1 MTRDGNVWIS
11 PEQGSGLPVHVHMVE
26 VGGRGGVFQ
35 HSAALAGALSEAGCR
50 VTFHTAADAEST
62 VPGVLFCRCVAWY
75 RRFPRLLRRLAVT
88 GHYLFR
94 TLPHILRQT
103 GHVIHIQGTFVL
115 PLTAMTV
122 AFCARNDAVVAF
134 SPHNTFRRNRSPLG
148 EAVLRATCKSAN
160 VVFAFSKADVERLS
174 AWGVPACLTEMV
186 FLVPQPS
193 VESVEMWRT
202 RLGGSPLV
210 LMVGFVRPDKRPDLF
225 VSAMTYLSGCH
236 GAIVGEDHGG
246 IDSVRQA
253 AADAGITVV
262 EEYLALDDFTAV
274 VAAADVVVCP
284 YDQASQSGLKEL
296 ASISVPKGDPKA
308 LAEGIRK
315 AIALGRQPRRAW
327 GPEAARDTLRGYGY
341 ERPKGGG
348 G

>member
-1 MTRDGNVWIS
+1 
-11 PEQGSGLPVHVHMVE
+11 
-26 VGGRGGVFQ
+26 
-35 HSAALAGALSEAGCR
+35 
-50 VTFHTAADAEST
+50 
-62 VPGVLFCRCVAWY
+62 
-75 RRFPRLLRRLAVT
+75 
-88 GHYLFR
+88 
-94 TLPHILRQT
+94 
-103 GHVIHIQGTFVL
+103 
-115 PLTAMTV
+115 
-122 AFCARNDAVVAF
+122 
-134 SPHNTFRRNRSPLG
+134 
-148 EAVLRATCKSAN
+148 
-160 VVFAFSKADVERLS
+160 
-174 AWGVPACLTEMV
+174 V

-284 YDQASQSGLKEL
+284 YDQASQSGVLTVASEFGVPTVATSVGGLKEL